1 MSHPAALQIAPRPL
15 SLRVA
20 RLTPRNVSPWTL
32 AAIAFAVAL
41 VMAPFFFLGQPS
53 GHDLDFHL
61 GSWMDAAQQW
71 RQGVFFPRWAAGA
84 NWGYGDARFIFY
96 PPLTWCLGAAL
107 GSLLPWSAVPGALV
121 VLFLVLGGFSM
132 HRLAHPWL
140 GPAGAAAAAALYVAN
155 PYHLVIV
162 YLRSDFAELLVSAL
176 FPLAVHYVLRC
187 SGVAPEGAG
196 EAPDV
201 WTNGAALALVYG
213 AMWLANAPA
222 AVIASYALALLLLF
236 CAIARHSLRPFLH
249 GGAAIAL
256 GLTLAAVYIVP
267 AAIEQRWVNIAE
279 VLSSGFRP
287 EQNFLFTWTLD
298 PDHNLF
304 NLVVST
310 VAALEIALAGV
321 GAVLSRGRAESG
333 TVLWRIML
341 GLAIAAMALM
351 FPVSGLLWR
360 YAPKLQF
367 VQFPWRWLLPLGV
380 SLAFFLG
387 QIFAASRDRLAV
399 AALFAVIFVGAGA
412 ALVPHGFWDQGD
424 VPMIL
429 AGVTSE
435 QGYDGTDEYVPR
447 GGDRYDLAPTAP
459 RVVLSPA
466 PDLPANRVVV
476 SSWAPNRKAF
486 AVDTPLP
493 ARAALHLFNYP
504 AWQVRVNGQPVEAES
519 DPDTG
524 QMIVPLPSGHSR
536 VELSF
541 VRSSDRTA
549 GAILSALAALSV
561 VGIAVARRREP

>member
-1 MSHPAALQIAPRPL
+1 
-15 SLRVA
+15 
-20 RLTPRNVSPWTL
+20 
-32 AAIAFAVAL
+32 
-41 VMAPFFFLGQPS
+41 
-53 GHDLDFHL
+53 
-61 GSWMDAAQQW
+61 
-71 RQGVFFPRWAAGA
+71 
-84 NWGYGDARFIFY
+84 
-96 PPLTWCLGAAL
+96 
-107 GSLLPWSAVPGALV
+107 
-121 VLFLVLGGFSM
+121 M
-132 HRLAHPWL
+132 HRLARPWL

-155 PYHLVIV
+155 PYDLVIV

-176 FPLAVHYVLRC
+176 FPLAAHYLLRC

-201 WTNGAALALVYG
+201 WTNVAALALIYG

-236 CAIARHSLRPFLH
+236 CAIGRRSLRPLLH

-256 GLTLAAVYIVP
+256 GLMLAAVYIVP

-279 VLSSGFRP
+279 VLSSGLRP

-321 GAVLSRGRAESG
+321 GAVLSRGRAESPA
-333 TVLWRIML
+333 VEPMEVLLWRILL
-341 GLAIAAMALM
+341 GLAIAATALM
-351 FPVSGLLWR
+351 FPVSGPLWR

-387 QIFAASRDRLAV
+387 KIFAASRHRLAV
-399 AALFAVIFVGAGA
+399 AALFAVIFAGAGA
-412 ALVPHGFWDQGD
+412 ALVPQGFWDQGD
-424 VPMIL
+424 VPTIL

-447 GGDRYDLAPTAP
+447 GGDRYDLAPAAP

-466 PDLPANRVVV
+466 PDAPRSDAVV

-493 ARAALHLFNYP
+493 ARAALHLLNYP
-504 AWQVRVNGQPVEAES
+504 AWQVRVNGRPVEAES

-524 QMIVPLPSGHSR
+524 QMIVPLPAGHSR
-536 VELSF
+536 VEITF
-541 VRSSDRTA
+541 VRTSDRTA
-549 GAILSALAALSV
+549 GALLSALAALSV
-561 VGIAVARRREP
+561 VGIAFARRREP